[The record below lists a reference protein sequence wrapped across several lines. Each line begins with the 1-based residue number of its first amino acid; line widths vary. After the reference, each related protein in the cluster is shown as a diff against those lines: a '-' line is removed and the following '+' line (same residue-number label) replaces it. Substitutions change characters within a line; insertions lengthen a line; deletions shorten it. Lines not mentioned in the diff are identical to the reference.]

1 MTQSTLNNIK
11 MYLCTNLVYWVL
23 DKGVKYLIFSV
34 KSKKISCTY
43 YVWYSVYVKANK
55 GYEIKNAGV
64 LEDLYLV

>member
-1 MTQSTLNNIK
+1 

-23 DKGVKYLIFSV
+23 DKGVKYLTFSV
-34 KSKKISCTY
+34 KSKKISCKY
-43 YVWYSVYVKANK
+43 YVWYSVYVKANT